1 MPSLP
6 LGVPSDIDPYF
17 YNREKELVN
26 LHSFLNTLNQNVAN
40 QIIVTG
46 YRGVGKSFLL
56 KKMLK
61 ELPDNILTAYIDI
74 SQIYGIQK
82 GNLTEEQIMHALF
95 EAMNDA
101 TKKESDILLKIYNT
115 GKDLLMKIKNNDY
128 DFKGAGSVLGIAVPD
143 VSDNYEKLSK
153 FVMEY
158 PQKVVNSSEREIKG
172 FVVVIDE
179 FQFIGELKS
188 PEAFFWMFR
197 SFTQEQDNV
206 SYIFTGSTSST
217 SDIVDKINGINGAF
231 GNRMIQFNV
240 DPFTQDETKCY
251 LKEKVGEIKFTK
263 DGLDRFYR
271 CTRGYPAYINSF
283 CNTMS
288 TDVTY
293 NSDKVIEEFY
303 LKLEQVAVKWI
314 FTWSTLSKHEKCIIT
329 TIIDNGPLKWSSLL
343 DKVDFSEGTLNK
355 NIIKLKNKGILSHF
369 NKQYDIDDHMLSA
382 WLKYKKE
389 QNGFYPQ

>member
-6 LGVPSDIDPYF
+6 LGVPTDLNPYF
-17 YNREKELVN
+17 YNREKELIN
-26 LHSFLNTLNQNVAN
+26 LQSFLNTLNQNVAN

-56 KKMLK
+56 KKLIQD
-61 ELPDNILTAYIDI
+61 LPENILAAYVDI
-74 SQIYGIQK
+74 SQVYGIQK
-82 GNLTEEQIMHALF
+82 GNITEEQIMHALF

-101 TKKESDILLKIYNT
+101 TKKESDVLRKIYNA
-115 GKDLLMKIKNNDY
+115 GKDILMKIKNNDY
-128 DFKGAGSVLGIAVPD
+128 DFKGAGNVLGIAVPD
-143 VSDNYEKLSK
+143 INDNYEKLSK

-158 PQKVVNSSEREIKG
+158 PQKVVDASKGEING

-179 FQFIGELKS
+179 FQFIGELES

-240 DPFTQDETKCY
+240 DPFTKDETENY
-251 LKEKVGEIKFTK
+251 LKEKISEIEFTK
-263 DGLDRFYR
+263 DGLDRFYK

-283 CNTMS
+283 CNTLS
-288 TDVTY
+288 TGVTY
-293 NSDKVIEEFY
+293 DNNKVIEEFY
-303 LKLEQVAVKWI
+303 LKLEQIAVKWI

-329 TIIDNGPLKWSSLL
+329 TIIDKGPLKWSDLL
-343 DKVDFSEGTLNK
+343 REVDFSDRTLTK
-355 NIIKLKNKGILSHF
+355 NITKLKNKGILSHF
-369 NKQYDIDDHMLSA
+369 NKQYAIDNHMLSA
-382 WLKYKKE
+382 WLKYKKA
-389 QNGFYPQ
+389 QDGFYPQ